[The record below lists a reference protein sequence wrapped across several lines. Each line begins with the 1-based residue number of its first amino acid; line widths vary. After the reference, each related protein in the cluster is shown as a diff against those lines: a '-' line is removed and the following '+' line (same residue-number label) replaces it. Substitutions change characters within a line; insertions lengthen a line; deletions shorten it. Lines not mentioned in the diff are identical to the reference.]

1 MLSAASL
8 ERIRLALEI
17 ERPISLP
24 NGEDLT
30 VRDGAFSDQGISVE
44 LFGGLDLV
52 GRVDRFGGAPATIG
66 PPTHQDMMAIM
77 TPRWFTEGR
86 PSGDLLSV
94 ATGSAFSLLPI
105 AIKALGGWLFGDD
118 EENRPEH
125 PILTEDE
132 ESLALAHV
140 RADSRVL
147 DAVLRQRGRTVVLS
161 LVVPPDTSPDIARE
175 LGERFAVLVKAFS
188 STEPEPD
195 DEIGAGDFDYLVRV
209 SSPAETAIAF
219 GGKVA
224 AGATFNW

>member
-1 MLSAASL
+1 M
-8 ERIRLALEI
+8 
-17 ERPISLP
+17 
-24 NGEDLT
+24 
-30 VRDGAFSDQGISVE
+30 
-44 LFGGLDLV
+44 
-52 GRVDRFGGAPATIG
+52 
-66 PPTHQDMMAIM
+66 
-77 TPRWFTEGR
+77 
-86 PSGDLLSV
+86 LSV

-195 DEIGAGDFDYLVRV
+195 DEIGAGDFDYLVR
-209 SSPAETAIAF
+209 SAHPPRPRSPSEARLRPAPRSTGSPDRHGRACATMRPCQIREARPERSRTRGTNRYVPVGIRSRSRVRP
-219 GGKVA
+219 VA
-224 AGATFNW
+224 P